1 MIDTKFLEELASS
14 APTPGGGGASAYV
27 GALATSLSSMVG
39 NLTVGKKKFADI
51 EAQVNLS
58 LEKLSDLRV
67 RLVELVEEDAAAFEP
82 LAAAYKMPHDTKEQE
97 QCKNEAMQTALRA
110 ACEVPLDIMEN
121 CSQVILESDFLAR
134 KGSRMVV
141 SDAGCGVMLACAA
154 MEAASLNVYI
164 NIKSLNDK
172 DLAGRYEKQAD
183 DLLCTYRK
191 IATSTFQYVLR
202 EIRG

>member
-1 MIDTKFLEELASS
+1 MIDTKFLEELSSS

-39 NLTVGKKKFADI
+39 NLTVGKKKFANV
-51 EAQVNLS
+51 EGQVNLC

-67 RLVELVEEDAAAFEP
+67 RLVELVEEDASAFEP
-82 LAAAYKMPHDTKEQE
+82 LAAAYKMPSATVEQ
-97 QCKNEAMQTALRA
+97 QKFKNDAMQEALIG
-110 ACEVPLDIMEN
+110 ACEVPLDVMEV

-134 KGSRMVV
+134 NGSRMVI
-141 SDAGCGVMLACAA
+141 SDAGCGVMLAGAA

-164 NIKSLNDK
+164 NIKSLENK
-172 DLAGRYEKQAD
+172 ELAAKYEKKVD
-183 DLLCTYRK
+183 DLLYTYRK
-191 IATSTFQYVLR
+191 IASSTFQYVVS